1 MIFVRPS
8 EIWCAAPCPG
18 GRKSCVRPLP
28 KSVRGVGKHRGQ
40 GQGER
45 KFKCA
50 RHAQHPNQLQI
61 RLRSAS
67 KSQPTL
73 LPSAPAVAE
82 GKALPPKLRRGLI
95 EKHKSETWSEILD
108 QLDQAEAASYDFGYK
123 KARQELEEQIQFC
136 YDQGYLQ
143 GVHEEKTRIHP
154 ALQAAHTLAWL
165 VL

>member
-1 MIFVRPS
+1 MS
-8 EIWCAAPCPG
+8 G
-18 GRKSCVRPLP
+18 GVE
-28 KSVRGVGKHRGQ
+28 KHRGQ
-40 GQGER
+40 GER
-45 KFKCA
+45 NFKLRAPYLSVRDMRDIQISYKFVFVVRQKVNPLFYRLPRPWLKE
-50 RHAQHPNQLQI
+50 RH
-61 RLRSAS
+61 S
-67 KSQPTL
+67 
-73 LPSAPAVAE
+73 LPSCVV
-82 GKALPPKLRRGLI
+82 RGLI

-123 KARQELEEQIQFC
+123 KARQELEEQIEFC